1 MELVKKYLK
10 KNKGMI
16 HSIDEIGGFIKS
28 LSIDEINMN
37 RFANYRN
44 LLEFGLLEMGKE
56 IYIWPFV
63 GQALV
68 IDRSLFK
75 SEAKQSKILT
85 PKSIPLKQ

>member
-16 HSIDEIGGFIKS
+16 HSIDEIDGFIKS

-44 LLEFGLLEMGKE
+44 LLEFGLLEMGK
-56 IYIWPFV
+56 
-63 GQALV
+63 
-68 IDRSLFK
+68 
-75 SEAKQSKILT
+75 
-85 PKSIPLKQ
+85 